1 MGNKFCSNCDKVC
14 PYNNNNII
22 QTNLSRDQISN
33 KIPEDNFILSI
44 LTSQKNNTEKNEI
57 DKRINEI
64 MILNNVRKIIKA
76 YKEHLNKMDLTE
88 RENFSNSNDN
98 NYIKYSI
105 KNSQNQNQKTIEINT
120 ELNSRNSID
129 KMEEYKKDFN
139 DNLSYNLNDKHFL
152 NFQIEKKTDFI
163 NLNIPKIQCNN
174 LLNEKEGSTLSASIS
189 KEEGNDNKTGRKSS
203 FLNSEKNNFIDLMNK
218 NNDLK
223 SFTFSNSSSID
234 DRIKSKAFRKSSR
247 LEKGRNIKINLNQ
260 ITNET
265 FDTTIKN
272 NSYGNKIKNV
282 YN

>member
-98 NYIKYSI
+98 NYIKFSI
-105 KNSQNQNQKTIEINT
+105 KNSLNQNQKTFEINT
-120 ELNSRNSID
+120 ELNSRTSIN
-129 KMEEYKKDFN
+129 KKEEYKKDFN
-139 DNLSYNLNDKHFL
+139 DNLSYNSNDKHFL

>member
-139 DNLSYNLNDKHFL
+139 DNLSYNSNDKHFL

-163 NLNIPKIQCNN
+163 NLNIPKIQCDD

>member
-139 DNLSYNLNDKHFL
+139 DNLSYNSNDKHFL
-152 NFQIEKKTDFI
+152 NFQIEKKQI
-163 NLNIPKIQCNN
+163 LKI
-174 LLNEKEGSTLSASIS
+174 
-189 KEEGNDNKTGRKSS
+189 
-203 FLNSEKNNFIDLMNK
+203 
-218 NNDLK
+218 
-223 SFTFSNSSSID
+223 
-234 DRIKSKAFRKSSR
+234 
-247 LEKGRNIKINLNQ
+247 
-260 ITNET
+260 
-265 FDTTIKN
+265 
-272 NSYGNKIKNV
+272 
-282 YN
+282 

>member
-1 MGNKFCSNCDKVC
+1 MGNNFCSNCDNVC
-14 PYNNNNII
+14 PYNNNII

-33 KIPEDNFILSI
+33 KIPEDDFILS
-44 LTSQKNNTEKNEI
+44 LPSSQKNTEKNEI

-139 DNLSYNLNDKHFL
+139 DNLSYNSNDKHFL
-152 NFQIEKKTDFI
+152 NFQIEKKTDYI
-163 NLNIPKIQCNN
+163 DLNIPKIQCKN
-174 LLNEKEGSTLSASIS
+174 LLNEKEGSTLSASVS
-189 KEEGNDNKTGRKSS
+189 REDGNYNKTGRKSP
-203 FLNSEKNNFIDLMNK
+203 FINSEKNNFIDLMNK
-218 NNDLK
+218 NNDLN
-223 SFTFSNSSSID
+223 SFTYSNSSSID
-234 DRIKSKAFRKSSR
+234 DRIKSKTFKKTSR
-247 LEKGRNIKINLNQ
+247 FEKGRNVKINLNQ

>member
-1 MGNKFCSNCDKVC
+1 MGNKFCSNCDNVC

-139 DNLSYNLNDKHFL
+139 DNLSYNSNDKHFL

-218 NNDLK
+218 NNDLN
-223 SFTFSNSSSID
+223 SFTYSNLSSID
-234 DRIKSKAFRKSSR
+234 DRIKSKTFKKTSR

>member
-1 MGNKFCSNCDKVC
+1 MGNKFCSNCDNVC

-33 KIPEDNFILSI
+33 KIPEDNFILSL
-44 LTSQKNNTEKNEI
+44 LTTQKNNTEKNEI

-64 MILNNVRKIIKA
+64 MLLNKVRKIIKA
-76 YKEHLNKMDLTE
+76 YKEHLNKMNLTE

-105 KNSQNQNQKTIEINT
+105 KNSLNQNQKTFEINT
-120 ELNSRNSID
+120 ELNSRTSIN
-129 KMEEYKKDFN
+129 KKEEYKKDFN
-139 DNLSYNLNDKHFL
+139 DNLSYNSNDKHFL
-152 NFQIEKKTDFI
+152 NYQIEKKTDYI
-163 NLNIPKIQCNN
+163 NLNIPKIQCKN

-189 KEEGNDNKTGRKSS
+189 KEEGNYNKTGRKSS
-203 FLNSEKNNFIDLMNK
+203 FINSEKNNFIDLTNK
-218 NNDLK
+218 NNDLN
-223 SFTFSNSSSID
+223 SFTYSNLSSID
-234 DRIKSKAFRKSSR
+234 DRIKSKTFKKTSR

-272 NSYGNKIKNV
+272 NSYGNKNKNV

>member
-139 DNLSYNLNDKHFL
+139 DNLSYNSNDKHFL
-152 NFQIEKKTDFI
+152 NYQIEKKTDFI
-163 NLNIPKIQCNN
+163 NLNIPKIQYNN

>member
-1 MGNKFCSNCDKVC
+1 MGNKFCSNCDNVC
-14 PYNNNNII
+14 PYNNNIII

-33 KIPEDNFILSI
+33 KIPEDIFILSI

-105 KNSQNQNQKTIEINT
+105 KNSKNQNQKTIEINT
-120 ELNSRNSID
+120 ELNSRSSID
-129 KMEEYKKDFN
+129 KKEEYKKDFN
-139 DNLSYNLNDKHFL
+139 DNLSYNSNDKHFL

>member
-88 RENFSNSNDN
+88 RENFSDSNDN

-105 KNSQNQNQKTIEINT
+105 KNSLNQNQKTIEINT

-139 DNLSYNLNDKHFL
+139 DNLSYNSNDKHFL